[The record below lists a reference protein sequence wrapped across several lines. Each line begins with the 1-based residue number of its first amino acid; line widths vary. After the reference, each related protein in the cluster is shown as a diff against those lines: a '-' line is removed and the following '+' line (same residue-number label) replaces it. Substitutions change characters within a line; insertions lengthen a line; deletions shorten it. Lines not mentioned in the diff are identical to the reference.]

1 MAGKKRVETA
11 TPALTSRGAT
21 ATTLAT
27 LHVCEEATQSE
38 AAPSRAAGGEEQAE
52 DASGSPQAKLTA
64 ASPADATTLPLSPM
78 LNDEDLLD
86 FEEREPSGEAFSAQA
101 QPIRNIY

>member
-27 LHVCEEATQSE
+27 LCEEATQSE
-38 AAPSRAAGGEEQAE
+38 AAPSRAAAGEEQAE
-52 DASGSPQAKLTA
+52 DASGAPQAKRTA
-64 ASPADATTLPLSPM
+64 ASPADATTLPRSPM